1 MMTTSADPPHCTATP
16 ADLVWSSPTGRAGKI
31 VAPTAVRRTYRGSP
45 KSLPA
50 SAAHTEELTRTWLHS
65 VATLPRHAV
74 SHTAKHARRAPT
86 AVRRA
91 QACRAHSEYVRIVA
105 AVSILALLRMTP
117 HELLTLDRNINLG
130 KYGTFT
136 ANQILGRRYYITYE
150 LLDKDDGKAGTD
162 LRVVPA
168 SELHAEALGD
178 DYTALTETREEDAPA
193 EGALGFDIVG
203 DDGEIIMRNNR
214 LTVDDP
220 SRQKLSYEEIEEL
233 KKAGSG
239 SGKDIIAKIMASHMA
254 IEEKTSFSLAK
265 YTLRKSKKY
274 LKRFTVLPLDIGTL
288 IEYVT
293 EKEAY
298 KIMELREETIGLIC
312 SWANVHYTADNR
324 VQIVDDGKSQIG
336 GGRWLVVDDT
346 GGLITAAL
354 ADKMGILY
362 PNEEDEESSEE
373 DHDSKEPTAQTDTQD
388 VTMTEG
394 DGPDHTTQDGS
405 TSEQPSAAP
414 SEAPAS
420 RPKRPHEHVPQM
432 SAQTNTLTIL
442 HPNNQPN
449 LSHLKYFGFDT
460 GNPPP
465 MHPLYRHL
473 KMVSWLQLMHP
484 EEDPSYQEPEIVP
497 EEKLAA
503 MKSSKRGNYY
513 KKRRRWEKT
522 KRVVDEARQGGF
534 DGLVVASSMEP
545 KSVLKEAVPLVRGG
559 GRVVVF
565 SPNAE
570 PLVELC
576 DYYSKERRAAYVARE
591 FGDQPNG
598 KSAKREEDDESS
610 GRNVTIEG
618 DDEELSATEDGITE
632 DEFPVNPTLLLAPS
646 LQSARARHWQVLP
659 QRTHPF
665 MTSKGGAEGYL
676 FTATRVLPV
685 EGKVEARGHGRGKKR
700 KTGPETSV
708 QS

>member
-1 MMTTSADPPHCTATP
+1 M
-16 ADLVWSSPTGRAGKI
+16 
-31 VAPTAVRRTYRGSP
+31 
-45 KSLPA
+45 
-50 SAAHTEELTRTWLHS
+50 
-65 VATLPRHAV
+65 
-74 SHTAKHARRAPT
+74 
-86 AVRRA
+86 
-91 QACRAHSEYVRIVA
+91 
-105 AVSILALLRMTP
+105 SILALLRIKHP
-117 HELLTLDRNINLG
+117 KLLTVGRNINLG
-130 KYGTFT
+130 KYGTFSS
-136 ANQILGRRYYITYE
+136 NQILGRPYYLTYE
-150 LLDKDDGKAGTD
+150 LLDKDDGKTGIE

-168 SELHAEALGD
+168 AELHAEAIGD
-178 DYTALTETREEDAPA
+178 DYTAPVETREEDIPA

-274 LKRFTVLPLDIGTL
+274 LKRFTVLPLDMGTL

-293 EKEAY
+293 DKEAY
-298 KIMELREETIGLIC
+298 KIMELREETLGLIC

-324 VQIVDDGKSQIG
+324 VLMAEDGISQIG

-346 GGLITAAL
+346 GGLLTAAL

-362 PNEEDEESSEE
+362 PNEEDDESSEANG
-373 DHDSKEPTAQTDTQD
+373 HDAPGESATVEAPAQNGTQD
-388 VTMTEG
+388 VVMAEG
-394 DGPDHTTQDGS
+394 DGPEHATQNGV
-405 TSEQPSAAP
+405 TSEQPSTAP
-414 SEAPAS
+414 LEVPAP
-420 RPKRPHEHVPQM
+420 RPKRPHEHIPQM
-432 SAQTNTLTIL
+432 SAQINTLTIL

-449 LSHLKYFGFDT
+449 LSYLKYFGFDT

-465 MHPLYRHL
+465 THPLYKHL

-484 EEDPSYQEPEIVP
+484 EEDPSYLEPEVVP

-534 DGLVVASSMEP
+534 DGLVMASSMEP
-545 KSVLKEAVPLVRGG
+545 KSVLKEAVPLVKGG
-559 GRVVVF
+559 GRIVVF

-576 DYYSKERRAAYVARE
+576 DYYSKERRAAYIARE
-591 FGDQPNG
+591 FGDQVNG
-598 KSAKREEDDESS
+598 KRGKGQDDDEPSGKDIKEEDDE
-610 GRNVTIEG
+610 
-618 DDEELSATEDGITE
+618 DEFNGLEDGITE
-632 DEFPVNPTLLLAPS
+632 DDFPVNPTLLLAPS
-646 LQSARARHWQVLP
+646 LQTARARHWQVLP

-685 EGKVEARGHGRGKKR
+685 EGKVEARGHSRGKKR